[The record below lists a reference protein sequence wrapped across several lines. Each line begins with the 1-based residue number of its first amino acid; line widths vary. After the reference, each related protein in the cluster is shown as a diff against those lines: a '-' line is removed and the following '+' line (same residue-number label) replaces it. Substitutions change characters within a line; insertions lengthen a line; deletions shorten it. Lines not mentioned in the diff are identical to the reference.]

1 MNDRCRHRG
10 RMRSSNMRL
19 PALGAAGRRSCAG
32 ARLNSRRTENHV
44 APTEQSSAAPS
55 ASAPMPQSNTSSISA
70 KPYMRLYAIQMTLGK
85 TVEPK
90 KKPMTLPM
98 VAALPE

>member
-1 MNDRCRHRG
+1 
-10 RMRSSNMRL
+10 
-19 PALGAAGRRSCAG
+19 
-32 ARLNSRRTENHV
+32 
-44 APTEQSSAAPS
+44 
-55 ASAPMPQSNTSSISA
+55 MPQSNTSSISA